1 MSSFE
6 QNEVRQ
12 LDGIQLDKVFT
23 DKASGKDTNR
33 PALEEMLNYVRDGD
47 LVMVHSMDR
56 LARNLDDLRKMVFDL
71 NARQVKVQFLKEGLI
86 FTGEDSP
93 MATFQLSIMGAFA
106 EFERRIIKE
115 RQMEG
120 IALAKKRGV
129 YKGGRKILS
138 DTQVD
143 DLKKRVAAQKET
155 KTHIAKD
162 MNISRETMYKYLKE

>member
-1 MSSFE
+1 
-6 QNEVRQ
+6 
-12 LDGIQLDKVFT
+12 
-23 DKASGKDTNR
+23 
-33 PALEEMLNYVRDGD
+33 
-47 LVMVHSMDR
+47 
-56 LARNLDDLRKMVFDL
+56 MVFDL